1 MMPFYGFRPA
11 ASRCARGRSQKRR
24 RTRHRNCE
32 PSPCSSERSEGEGPA
47 MRSAILDEHEP
58 KTHLLVFDPGEEV
71 MKGLLAFVKREGLAA
86 GHLTAIGAVSDAVLG
101 FFDRQAKDYRRI
113 PQQGQ
118 AEVLSMIGDVA
129 LKEDGQ
135 PGVHV
140 HAVLGLP
147 DGSTRGGHL
156 IEARV
161 WPTLEVV
168 LTESPRHLRRTFRPD
183 LGLALIDLK

>member
-1 MMPFYGFRPA
+1 MKSATLDDQQP
-11 ASRCARGRSQKRR
+11 
-24 RTRHRNCE
+24 RTY
-32 PSPCSSERSEGEGPA
+32 
-47 MRSAILDEHEP
+47 
-58 KTHLLVFDPGEEV
+58 LLVFDPGEEV
-71 MKGLLAFVKREGLAA
+71 MKGLLAFVKEKKMTA

-101 FFDRQAKDYRRI
+101 YFDRREKDYKRI
-113 PQQGQ
+113 PQEGQ
-118 AEVLSMIGDVA
+118 AEVLSVIGDVA
-129 LKEDGQ
+129 LTESGE

-156 IEARV
+156 IEAHV

-168 LTESPRHLRRTFRPD
+168 LTESPEHLRRTFRPE